1 VVDGSRPFTSARDPL
16 EERLSRGSVVVA
28 LTKSDL
34 GEVAD
39 PVAVLGAIQSTDSWA
54 IPVSSLTGEGMIELR
69 AALAVELGA
78 GSPGGLA
85 SAIANPRHT
94 DAITRARAALA
105 RAGNAADTRAPGEI
119 VALELRE
126 SLAAIG
132 EVSGRQASEE
142 LLERIF
148 ARFCIGK

>member
-1 VVDGSRPFTSARDPL
+1 MRVSAVTGDGLD
-16 EERLSRGSVVVA
+16 
-28 LTKSDL
+28 
-34 GEVAD
+34 
-39 PVAVLGAIQSTDSWA
+39 
-54 IPVSSLTGEGMIELR
+54 ELR
-69 AALAVELGA
+69 ATLGALLGA
-78 GSPGGLA
+78 GRNGGLTGA
-85 SAIANPRHT
+85 VANPRHT
-94 DAITRARAALA
+94 DALARARAALG
-105 RAGNAADTRAPGEI
+105 RASDAAAAGSPGEI